1 MRPVLDVRGLR
12 VDYAT
17 SAGLLRAVDNLS
29 FSIQPGETVALV
41 GESGCGKSTAAL
53 ALMRL
58 ASSSQARI
66 DGEQLLFEGED
77 LLKLPEAKMRALRG
91 SRIAMIFQDP
101 SMYLNPVHSV
111 GQQIS
116 ESIRLHE
123 PGLDGATVRR
133 RVIELL
139 HLVGVPAPAARV
151 DQYPHN
157 LSGGMRQRLLIAMAL
172 ACSPKLLIADEPT
185 TALDVTIQAQVLAL
199 IRDLK
204 ARLGM
209 AVLLI
214 THDLGVVAETAD
226 RMVVMYAGRKVE
238 EGTVAELFERPLH
251 PYTKGLIRAAQWAEQ
266 DDRTFF
272 EIPGT
277 VPSLLALP
285 RGCSFAARCPSAVDA
300 CRMRRPDFI
309 ATGPQRGAECI
320 LTVAST

>member
-17 SAGLLRAVDNLS
+17 SAGLLRAVDSLS

-139 HLVGVPAPAARV
+139 HLVGVPAPAARI

-238 EGTVAELFERPLH
+238 EGTVAELFERPHH

-285 RGCSFAARCPSAVDA
+285 TGCSFAARCPSAVDA

-320 LTVAST
+320 LTVAPT

>member
-1 MRPVLDVRGLR
+1 MSPLLDVCGLR

-17 SAGLLRAVDNLS
+17 GAGLLRAVDNLS

-139 HLVGVPAPAARV
+139 HLVGVPAPAERV
-151 DQYPHN
+151 DQYPHE

-238 EGTVAELFERPLH
+238 EGTVAELFERPHH

-266 DDRTFF
+266 DDGTFF
-272 EIPGT
+272 EIPGA
-277 VPSLLALP
+277 VPSLLVLP